1 MERRDYL
8 LLEIEKIG
16 LVLTA
21 IKQKLF
27 GGKENLAITVN
38 KQMEETKDILLN
50 GLNFE
55 FDKFLTLDMDESI
68 QYLDSFNGFNVEN
81 TDELAGFFLG
91 LGITDNSSPSKEY
104 LEKALQLYT
113 ISNLKS
119 KTYSMEREMHIMKIK
134 NALESI

>member
-1 MERRDYL
+1 
-8 LLEIEKIG
+8 
-16 LVLTA
+16 
-21 IKQKLF
+21 
-27 GGKENLAITVN
+27 
-38 KQMEETKDILLN
+38 MEETKDILLN

-91 LGITDNSSPSKEY
+91 LGIKDNSSPSKEY